1 MPLET
6 LVVAVGPTE
15 ERRVS
20 ELTSTVL
27 DVATPAEATVVLF
40 HAFSRTAFEEGVKET
55 GFDLEDPPEPAA
67 VAARLESIDAIS
79 RALED
84 EGIDYEIR
92 SAIGSPKDAIL
103 RATAD
108 ADADL
113 LFIGGRKRSP
123 VGKVIVGSTAQ
134 KILLSESCPVVF
146 VRQGIDEGDDS
157 QS

>member
-1 MPLET
+1 MALET
-6 LVVAVGPTE
+6 VVVAVGPTE
-15 ERRVS
+15 ERRVT

-27 DVATPAEATVVLF
+27 DVAAPAGATVVLF
-40 HAFSRTAFEEGVKET
+40 HAFSQAAFEKGVKET

-92 SAIGSPKDAIL
+92 SAIGAPKDAIL

-134 KILLSESCPVVF
+134 QILLSESCPVVF
-146 VRQGIDEGDDS
+146 VRQGDDS
-157 QS
+157 RS